1 LIRIDAVFDRA
12 GLLRSCRIA
21 GHAGAGKKGYD
32 IVCAAVSV
40 LSRTMVRTLE
50 KRKGIAVESAA
61 PERGLFG
68 MDIRYEA
75 EGQDFLSAAGAF
87 FMEGLASI
95 CEEYPAY
102 CTMNI
107 RAEEKE

>member
-12 GLLRSCRIA
+12 GLLRSCKIS

-40 LSRTMVRTLE
+40 LSRTMARTLE
-50 KRKGIAVESAA
+50 KRKGIAVKFAA
-61 PERGLFG
+61 PGRGFFD

-75 EGQDFLSAAGAF
+75 EGQDFLSAAGTF
-87 FMEGLASI
+87 FMEGLTSL

-107 RAEEKE
+107 RVEEKE

>member
-12 GLLRSCRIA
+12 GLLRSCRIS

-40 LSRTMVRTLE
+40 LSRTLARTLE
-50 KRKGIAVESAA
+50 KRKGIAVELAA

-87 FMEGLASI
+87 FMEGLASL

-107 RAEEKE
+107 RVEEKE

>member
-1 LIRIDAVFDRA
+1 MIRIDAVFDRA
-12 GLLRSCRIA
+12 GFLRSCRIS

-61 PERGLFG
+61 PGRGLLS

-75 EGQDFLSAAGAF
+75 EGQDFLSVAGAF
-87 FMEGLASI
+87 FMEGLSSI

-107 RAEEKE
+107 RVEEKE